1 MVMITPIVELVR
13 RMCGRFGAAQTGD
26 QKSNVANPQSAT
38 PASNIVQSEGFSAN
52 SLPSLTTYAIIAD
65 TRC

>member
-1 MVMITPIVELVR
+1 
-13 RMCGRFGAAQTGD
+13 MCGRFGAAQTGD

-38 PASNIVQSEGFSAN
+38 PASSIVQSEGFSAN